1 MRGGSQAP
9 KFTKHFENGTVE
21 HTFNFFELPTKSNPN
36 YKRYTPTRSVSTYT
50 GSAETFT
57 KLIKRFLTNTSL
69 SESQKLNEIK
79 VIFRL
84 FQISDLAQFVIYRKI
99 SKINDIKSV
108 KNYVRNKLRRKF
120 QQNKT
125 SVLNLNNGG
134 GRFRY
139 QSLWN
144 NVSRSGIFNSNEIQ
158 NIALSRK
165 MQKVLPHVY
174 NQYTNNMNIN

>member
-36 YKRYTPTRSVSTYT
+36 YKRDTPTTSVSTYT

-84 FQISDLAQFVIYRKI
+84 FQISDLAQFVIHG
-99 SKINDIKSV
+99 DIRNLTGIDSIK
-108 KNYVRNKLRRKF
+108 KYIRNKLRRKF
-120 QQNKT
+120 QENKA
-125 SVLNLNNGG
+125 SVLNLDNGG

-139 QSLWN
+139 SSLWN
-144 NVSRSGIFNSNEIQ
+144 NVSTSG
-158 NIALSRK
+158 
-165 MQKVLPHVY
+165 VLMV
-174 NQYTNNMNIN
+174 MK